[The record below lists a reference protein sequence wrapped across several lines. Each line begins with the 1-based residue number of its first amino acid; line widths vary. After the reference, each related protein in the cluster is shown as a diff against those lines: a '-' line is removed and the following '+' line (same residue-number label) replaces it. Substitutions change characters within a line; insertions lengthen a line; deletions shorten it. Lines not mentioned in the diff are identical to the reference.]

1 MGEEALLQLSQQFL
15 ATPQGKSLLGES
27 LNIADITNR
36 IQDLASKYDI
46 DLSTLKETSLDDINL
61 SLGSNLT
68 REQRREKRRQ
78 KKLSAQEKLKE
89 RLNSAGITKVDA
101 EQKVRAEIALLK
113 AKLKSQIPTLQ
124 TYTIT
129 GRLQDK
135 NTNTPI
141 QGAKVTLG
149 VNQDFVETGVDID
162 NTVDIT
168 RDFIPNPLNVSED
181 LLPTNIPVNLSDS
194 QFVSIPGQTTRT
206 DKQGNFSI
214 KIKIPIIPEN
224 QKTPLVFGLLY
235 SKSKYIPGTQVIIN
249 GDKTIK
255 TNLTLTNLVNLE
267 VAAKDISQTFNDGI
281 DLAQSSVTALALS
294 TLDKIVYA
302 KKFSIGKLVDTIK
315 TKLIPLAISLLLAF
329 GIAKLTQANRKTC
342 PTPEALNDVVRT
354 RNRVVRQLNQIF
366 QSIIINTALAAAF
379 TSLASVL
386 KGVRLG
392 MDALPAPQAIGIF
405 PAKDFGGLI
414 FAQPYSFTAKLQ
426 HINDELEK
434 LEEANK
440 ETSRATLVSLVLV
453 IAGATTVILLL
464 RSIDRMTQEC
474 IEENSGEEGITN
486 LELTAINQELLDLA
500 EEEEEDGNP
509 IINNTN
515 GFTFSVETDNKNPV
529 GTLKRRFA
537 VAKDSRGITLL
548 KGEPSF
554 SSSDQ
559 ILIDELIFYI
569 QQNNLKAN

>member
-1 MGEEALLQLSQQFL
+1 MGEEALIQLAQQFL
-15 ATPQGKSLLGES
+15 QTPQGKSLLGES
-27 LNIADITNR
+27 LNLADITNR
-36 IQDLASKYDI
+36 IQDLASKYNI
-46 DLSTLKETSLDDINL
+46 DLTSLEGINL

-78 KKLSAQEKLKE
+78 KKLSAQEKLQE

-113 AKLKSQIPTLQ
+113 TKLKSQIPTLQ

-149 VNQDFVETGVDID
+149 VNQDFVETGVDVD
-162 NTVDIT
+162 NTIDIT
-168 RDFIPNPLNVSED
+168 RDFIPNPLNVSKD
-181 LLPTNIPVNLSDS
+181 LLPNNIPVNLNDS
-194 QFVSIPGQTTRT
+194 QFIPIPGQTTRT

-214 KIKIPIIPEN
+214 KVKIPIIPEN
-224 QKTPLVFGLLY
+224 QRTPLVFGLLY
-235 SKSKYIPGTQVIIN
+235 SKSKYIPGAQVIIN

-267 VAAKDISQTFNDGI
+267 AAAKDISQTFNDGI
-281 DLAQSSVTALALS
+281 DLAQSTVTTLALS

-302 KKFSIGKLVDTIK
+302 KKFSIGKLVDTLK
-315 TKLIPLAISLLLAF
+315 TKLLPLAISLLLAF
-329 GIAKLTQANRKTC
+329 AISKISQSNRKTC
-342 PTPEALNDVVRT
+342 PTPDALNDVIRT

-366 QSIIINTALAAAF
+366 QSIVINTALAAAF
-379 TSLASVL
+379 TSLAGVL

-392 MDALPAPQAIGIF
+392 MDALPAPLGIGLP
-405 PAKDFGGLI
+405 PAKDFGGFI
-414 FAQPYSFTAKLQ
+414 FGQPYSFVGKLQ

-453 IAGATTVILLL
+453 IAGATTVVLLL
-464 RSIDRMTQEC
+464 RSIDKMTQEC
-474 IEENSGEEGITN
+474 IEENNGEGGITN

-500 EEEEEDGNP
+500 EEEAEDGNP

-515 GFTFSVETDNKNPV
+515 GFIFSVETDNKNLV

-537 VAKDSRGITLL
+537 VAKDSRGVTLL

-559 ILIDELIFYI
+559 ILIDELVFYI

>member
-1 MGEEALLQLSQQFL
+1 MGEEALIQLAQQFL
-15 ATPQGKSLLGES
+15 QTPQGKSLLGES
-27 LNIADITNR
+27 LNLADITNR
-36 IQDLASKYDI
+36 IQDLASKYNI
-46 DLSTLKETSLDDINL
+46 DLSTLEETSLDDINL

-78 KKLSAQEKLKE
+78 KKLSAQEKLQE

-135 NTNTPI
+135 ITNTPI

-149 VNQDFVETGVDID
+149 VNQDFVETGVDVD

-168 RDFIPNPLNVSED
+168 RDLIPNPLNVSEEF
-181 LLPTNIPVNLSDS
+181 LPTSIPVNLSDLA
-194 QFVSIPGQTTRT
+194 FLPIPGQTTRT
-206 DKQGNFSI
+206 DEQGNFSI
-214 KIKIPIIPEN
+214 KVKIPIIPEN
-224 QKTPLVFGLLY
+224 QRTPLIFCLLY
-235 SKSKYIPGTQVIIN
+235 SKSNFIPGTQPIIN

-255 TNLTLTNLVNLE
+255 TNLSLTNLVNIE
-267 VAAKDISQTFNDGI
+267 AAAKDISQKFNDGI
-281 DLAQSSVTALALS
+281 DKVQSLVSSIAMGTF
-294 TLDKIVYA
+294 DKILSA
-302 KKFSIGKLVDTIK
+302 KKLNAAKILDTIK
-315 TKLIPLAISLLLAF
+315 TKLIPLAISLLLSF

-342 PTPEALNDVVRT
+342 PTPDALNDVIRT

-366 QSIIINTALAAAF
+366 QSIVINTALAAVF
-379 TSLASVL
+379 TALAGVL

-392 MDALPAPQAIGIF
+392 ISALPAPQAIGVF
-405 PAKDFGGLI
+405 PAKDFGGLT

-426 HINDELEK
+426 DISDTLKNLQENNEK
-434 LEEANK
+434 
-440 ETSRATLVSLVLV
+440 TSRSTLVSLIFL
-453 IAGATTVILLL
+453 IAGATTVVLLL
-464 RSIDRMTQEC
+464 KSIDKMTQEC
-474 IEENSGEEGITN
+474 IEENAGENGITN

-509 IINNTN
+509 IIGNTN
-515 GFTFSVETDNKNPV
+515 GFIFSVETDNKNPV

-537 VAKDSRGITLL
+537 VAKDSRGVTLL

-559 ILIDELIFYI
+559 ILIDELVFYI
-569 QQNNLKAN
+569 QQNDLKAS

>member
-1 MGEEALLQLSQQFL
+1 MGEDVLLQLANKFL
-15 ATPQGKSLLGES
+15 ETDSGKSLLGES
-27 LNIADITNR
+27 LNIPDITNR
-36 IQDLASKYDI
+36 IQDLSSKFNI
-46 DLSTLKETSLDDINL
+46 DLSTLEETSLDDINL

-68 REQRREKRRQ
+68 QEQKREKRKQ
-78 KKLSAQEKLKE
+78 KRLSAKEKLQE
-89 RLNSAGITKVDA
+89 RLDEANITKVNV
-101 EQKVRAEIALLK
+101 EQKVRAEISLLK

-135 NTNTPI
+135 NTNTPL

-149 VNQDFVETGVDID
+149 VNQDFVKEEASID
-162 NTVDIT
+162 
-168 RDFIPNPLNVSED
+168 NPLNVSEG
-181 LLPTNIPVNLSDS
+181 LLPNKTSVDLNDLV
-194 QFVSIPGQTTRT
+194 FVPIPGQTTRT

-214 KIKIPIIPEN
+214 EVRVPIIPEN

-235 SKSKYIPGTQVIIN
+235 SKSGYIPGTQAIIN

-255 TNLTLTNLVNLE
+255 TNLSLTSLINLSE
-267 VAAKDISQTFNDGI
+267 AAEEISQKFNDGI
-281 DLAQSSVTALALS
+281 DLAQAGVAALAMDI
-294 TLDKIVYA
+294 LDKLIFA
-302 KKFSIGKLVDTIK
+302 KKFSIGKLVDNIK

-329 GIAKLTQANRKTC
+329 GISKLTQANRKTC
-342 PTPEALNDVVRT
+342 PTPDTLNNVIRT
-354 RNRVVRQLNQIF
+354 RNRVVRQLNQLFRAIT
-366 QSIIINTALAAAF
+366 INTALALAF
-379 TSLASVL
+379 SSLANVL
-386 KGVRLG
+386 RGVRLA
-392 MDALPAPQAIGIF
+392 MDAIPAPQATGVF

-434 LEEANK
+434 LEDANRG
-440 ETSRATLVSLVLV
+440 TSRATLVSLIFL
-453 IAGATTVILLL
+453 IAGVTTVILILK
-464 RSIDRMTQEC
+464 SIDKMAQEC
-474 IEENSGEEGITN
+474 AEENGVTD
-486 LELTAINQELLDLA
+486 LELEAINQELLDLA
-500 EEEEEDGNP
+500 EEEAEDGNP
-509 IINNTN
+509 IIDNVN
-515 GFTFSVETDNKNPV
+515 GFNFSVETDNKNPV

-559 ILIDELIFYI
+559 ILIDELVFYI

>member
-15 ATPQGKSLLGES
+15 QTPAGKSLLGS
-27 LNIADITNR
+27 QLNLNDITNR
-36 IQDLASKYDI
+36 IQDLSSKFNI
-46 DLSTLKETSLDDINL
+46 DLSTLEESSLDNINL

-68 REQRREKRRQ
+68 REQKREKRRQ
-78 KKLSAQEKLKE
+78 KRLSAKE
-89 RLNSAGITKVDA
+89 RLQERLDEANITKVNS
-101 EQKVRAEIALLK
+101 EQKVRAEISLLK

-124 TYTIT
+124 TYTVT

-135 NTNTPI
+135 NTNTPL

-149 VNQDFVETGVDID
+149 VNQDFVKEEASVD
-162 NTVDIT
+162 
-168 RDFIPNPLNVSED
+168 NPLNVSKE
-181 LLPTNIPVNLSDS
+181 LLPNKTSVDLNDLV
-194 QFVSIPGQTTRT
+194 FVPIPGQTTRT

-214 KIKIPIIPEN
+214 KVKVPIIPEN

-235 SKSKYIPGTQVIIN
+235 SKSGYVPGTQAIIN

-255 TNLTLTNLVNLE
+255 TNLSLTSLINLRE
-267 VAAKDISQTFNDGI
+267 AAEEISQKFNDGI
-281 DLAQSSVTALALS
+281 DLAQAGVAALAMDL
-294 TLDKIVYA
+294 LDKLIFA
-302 KKFSIGKLVDTIK
+302 KKFSIGKLVDNIK

-329 GIAKLTQANRKTC
+329 GISKLTQSNRKTC
-342 PTPEALNDVVRT
+342 PTPESLENVIRT
-354 RNRVVRQLNQIF
+354 RNRVVRQLNQLF
-366 QSIIINTALAAAF
+366 KSITINTALALAF
-379 TSLASVL
+379 TALANVL
-386 KGVRLG
+386 RGVRLA
-392 MDALPAPQAIGIF
+392 MDAIPAPQAVGVP

-440 ETSRATLVSLVLV
+440 GTSRATLVSLIFL
-453 IAGATTVILLL
+453 IAGVTTVVLILK
-464 RSIDRMTQEC
+464 SIDQMAQEC
-474 IEENSGEEGITN
+474 AEENGAGN
-486 LELTAINQELLDLA
+486 LELEAINQELLDLA
-500 EEEEEDGNP
+500 EEEAEDGNP
-509 IINNTN
+509 IISNVN
-515 GFTFSVETDNKNPV
+515 GFNFSVETDNKNPV

-559 ILIDELIFYI
+559 ILIDELVFYI